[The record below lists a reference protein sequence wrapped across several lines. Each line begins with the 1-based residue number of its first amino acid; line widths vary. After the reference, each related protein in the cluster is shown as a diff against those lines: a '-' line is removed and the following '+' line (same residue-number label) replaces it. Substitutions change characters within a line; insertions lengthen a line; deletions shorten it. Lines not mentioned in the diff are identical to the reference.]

1 MRLGRLSLSY
11 LFLAGIVLGMILIG
25 LGRKVLLADTGILN
39 EEALYHMKYMTV
51 DRNVLF
57 WYVIGIRLKSLLGL
71 VVFATTYLGLVV
83 VGCSAVGYG
92 TSAGMFLAAAVM
104 RYGLKG
110 ILLVI
115 TAVFP
120 QYILYGPAY
129 FFLLLWCRQICRLI
143 YFEKGAKLGNKQL
156 ILIKLM
162 QLLGIIAVIIAGC
175 SLESYINPI
184 ILKKILKNF

>member
-1 MRLGRLSLSY
+1 MRLGRLSFSY
-11 LFLAGIVLGMILIG
+11 LFLAGIILGMLLIG
-25 LGRKVLLADTGILN
+25 LGKKVLLTDTGILN

-51 DRNVLF
+51 DGNALF
-57 WYVIGIRLKSLLGL
+57 WYVMGVRLKSSLGL

-83 VGCSAVGYG
+83 VGCAVVGYG
-92 TSAGMFLAAAVM
+92 ASAGMFLAAAVM

-110 ILLVI
+110 FLLVI
-115 TAVFP
+115 TAILP
-120 QYILYGPAY
+120 QYILYAPAY

-143 YFEKGAKLGNKQL
+143 YFEKGARLGNKQW
-156 ILIKLM
+156 ILIKML

-175 SLESYINPI
+175 SLESYVNPM